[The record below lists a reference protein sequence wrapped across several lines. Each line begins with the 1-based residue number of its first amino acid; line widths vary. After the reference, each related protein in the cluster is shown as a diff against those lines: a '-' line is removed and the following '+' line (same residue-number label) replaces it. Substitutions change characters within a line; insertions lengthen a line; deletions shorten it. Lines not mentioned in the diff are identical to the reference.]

1 MGAVANSEVRP
12 AALKSARGASLRLAR
27 SPAIIVN
34 MPDLLLDGSF
44 ATPTCLQLALIAYF
58 KVFALITVFVVI
70 WIAIVCFEGLTAPG
84 GFRWDWQAIKAGST
98 VKPALVI
105 GGIAALA
112 TIATVSLV
120 GPFSYLRI
128 RMIATDSTFI
138 ETGCHIG
145 TRYVESL
152 DRRNTTISF
161 VLHGGKM
168 LRFKEKG
175 QRWLYVPIE
184 SNPNFGNLVTIAPT
198 AMSEYRDYLA
208 SKNKPMS

>member
-1 MGAVANSEVRP
+1 
-12 AALKSARGASLRLAR
+12 
-27 SPAIIVN
+27 

-58 KVFALITVFVVI
+58 KVFAFIAVFVAI
-70 WIAIVCFEGLTAPG
+70 WIAIVCFNGLTAPG
-84 GFRWDWQAIKAGST
+84 GFRWDWEAMKADPT

-105 GGIAALA
+105 SGIAALA
-112 TIATVSLV
+112 TIATISVV
-120 GPFSYLRI
+120 GPLSHLRI
-128 RMIATDSTFI
+128 RMIATDSAFI

-168 LRFKEKG
+168 LRFKQKG

-198 AMSEYRDYLA
+198 AMSDYREYLA
-208 SKNKPMS
+208 SKNKPTT